1 MANAYDGSLTLP
13 PPPRQARS
21 FFVTNQAV
29 TLCTQPVTLCTQ
41 PVTLC
46 NQARSFFVTNRRVCI
61 DWFARIRTHLLRAA
75 LYTRAPTSV
84 VRHAQLR
91 MIELAARAAQ
101 LCTRA
106 EGSRLVVADGQLKP
120 LLALVS

>member
-21 FFVTNQAV
+21 FFVTNQA
-29 TLCTQPVTLCTQ
+29 VTLCTQ